1 MGKMTMNGGN
11 MHPLIKYLKRNCE
24 SFYENRGVGA
34 NPISQKIGIFVHN
47 ENKTFYFKI
56 TEINEIK

>member
-34 NPISQKIGIFVHN
+34 NPIS
-47 ENKTFYFKI
+47 
-56 TEINEIK
+56 